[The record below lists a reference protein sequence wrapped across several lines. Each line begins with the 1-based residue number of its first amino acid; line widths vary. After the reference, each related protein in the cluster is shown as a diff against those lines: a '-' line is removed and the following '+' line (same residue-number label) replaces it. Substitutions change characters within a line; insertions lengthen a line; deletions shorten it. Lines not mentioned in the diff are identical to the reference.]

1 MTLSETPSAAK
12 NNAALSIRGVHKR
25 FGGVVAVNG
34 CTFDVPKG
42 SITGLIGPNG
52 AGKTTLFNVISGFLA
67 PDEGQILLNGVDVAG
82 ERPHD
87 LFRRGLVRTF
97 QIPHEFSRMT
107 VLENLMVVP
116 KEQQGEKLLNTW
128 LRWGAVQGQENGI
141 RDRANEVLDVLRMT
155 HVRNELAGGLS
166 GGQKKLL
173 ELGRTMMAQHKV
185 VLLDEPGAG
194 VNPTLMRELAEH
206 IVRFKT
212 ELGCSLCIIEH
223 DMDLIGKLSDSVIVL
238 TSEGV
243 LAQGSMDEIRAND
256 QVIEAYLGH
265 TGVGAE
271 PRPPK
276 HDAEARRQ
284 EGGAGA
290 QKADRRAPP

>member
-1 MTLSETPSAAK
+1 MTLSDPQPTAQA
-12 NNAALSIRGVHKR
+12 NAALSIRGVHKR

-67 PDEGQILLNGVDVAG
+67 PNEGQILLNGVDVAG
-82 ERPHD
+82 EKPNE
-87 LFRRGLVRTF
+87 LFHRGLVRTF
-97 QIPHEFSRMT
+97 QIPHEFQRMT

-116 KEQQGEKLLNTW
+116 KEQQGENIFNAW
-128 LRWGAVQGQENGI
+128 LRWGMVRDQEAQL
-141 RDRANEVLDVLRMT
+141 RDRADEVLEILRMT
-155 HVRNELAGGLS
+155 HVRNELAGVLS

-173 ELGRTMMAQHKV
+173 ELGRTMMAEPQV

-194 VNPTLMRELAEH
+194 VNPTLMRELSEH
-206 IVRFKT
+206 ILRFKT
-212 ELGCSLCIIEH
+212 EMGCSVCIIEH
-223 DMDLIGKLSDSVIVL
+223 DMDLIGELSDSVIVL

-243 LAQGSMDEIRAND
+243 LAEGSMDEIRANK

-265 TGVGAE
+265 TGVGAG
-271 PRPPK
+271 PRRVEK
-276 HDAEARRQ
+276 
-284 EGGAGA
+284 GAGA
-290 QKADRRAPP
+290 HNAGRVAPS

>member
-1 MTLSETPSAAK
+1 MTPSETPSAAQTD
-12 NNAALSIRGVHKR
+12 AALSIRGVHKR

-52 AGKTTLFNVISGFLA
+52 AGKTTLFNVISGFLS
-67 PDEGQILLNGVDVAG
+67 PDAGEIFFNGVDVAG
-82 ERPHD
+82 EKPHE
-87 LFRRGLVRTF
+87 LFHRGLVRTF
-97 QIPHEFSRMT
+97 QIPHEFVRMT

-116 KEQQGEKLLNTW
+116 KEQQGEKFLNAW
-128 LRWGAVQGQENGI
+128 LRWGAVQEQENGV
-141 RDRANEVLDVLRMT
+141 RDRADEVLEVLRMT
-155 HVRNELAGGLS
+155 HVRNELAGVLS

-173 ELGRTMMAQHKV
+173 ELGRTMMAQPQV

-206 IVRFKT
+206 ILRFKN

-223 DMDLIGKLSDSVIVL
+223 DMDLIGALSDSVIVL

-265 TGVGAE
+265 TGVGTGSRPAE
-271 PRPPK
+271 D
-276 HDAEARRQ
+276 HAGARQ
-284 EGGAGA
+284 EDVGAEMA
-290 QKADRRAPP
+290 DKAAPS